1 MRQGNKFAV
10 LSLLWTL
17 PALALTGG
25 DTTSQY
31 KACLDL
37 IAINPMS
44 AADAAQYWGGIGGGM
59 LALHC
64 RAGAFFALRQFRE
77 AGEMYER
84 LATSNETVSNL
95 PNRVALLGR
104 AGRSYLLAGIPQKAM
119 TSLTAGLMQSPNDPA
134 LRQDRAVTHIGLKNY
149 RSALEDLDVVI
160 AQQPGNVDA
169 LIFRATA
176 WRNLE
181 GWNQAHADLAK
192 ALALDAG
199 RSEAY
204 LERGLLKAA
213 GGDMMGAKT
222 DWEYVL
228 RLHPQGVVANAAQ
241 QNLKKLEEKN
251 HNQ

>member
-1 MRQGNKFAV
+1 MLLKGTKFAA
-10 LSLLWTL
+10 LNLLWTL

-25 DTTSQY
+25 DAASQY

-37 IAINPMS
+37 ITVNPLS
-44 AADAAQYWGGIGGGM
+44 AVDAAQYWGGIGGGA

-64 RAGAFFALRQFRE
+64 RAGAFFALRRFRE

-84 LATSNETVSNL
+84 LATSNEAASGL
-95 PNRVALLGR
+95 PGRVALLGR
-104 AGRSYLLAGIPQKAM
+104 AGKSYLLAGIPQKAM
-119 TSLTAGLMQSPNDPA
+119 TTLTAGLVQAPNDPE
-134 LRQDRAVTHIGLKNY
+134 LRQDRAATQITLKNY
-149 RSALEDLDVVI
+149 RDALEDLDVVI

-181 GWNQAHADLAK
+181 GWNQAHADVAK

-199 RSEAY
+199 RPEAY

-213 GGDMMGAKT
+213 GGDMIGAKT

-228 RLHPQGVVANAAQ
+228 RLNPQGVVANAAQ
-241 QNLKKLEEKN
+241 QNLKKIQEN
-251 HNQ
+251 NGQ